1 MKNIVVLGAGTAGT
15 MAANMLTK
23 EKVFEN
29 WTITVVDKN
38 NDHEYQPG
46 FLFVPFGMMPAKRI
60 TKSRRKFLP
69 KRAAFVQEDVVA
81 IDRDAQVVVLVVFET
96 YGYSA
101 NAALAMVPSA
111 GQRAQ
116 ALAVVE

>member
-23 EKVFEN
+23 EKVLEN

-69 KRAAFVQEDVVA
+69 KRAAFVQKM
-81 IDRDAQVVVLVVFET
+81 L
-96 YGYSA
+96 S
-101 NAALAMVPSA
+101 L
-111 GQRAQ
+111 
-116 ALAVVE
+116 

>member
-23 EKVFEN
+23 EKVLEN

-46 FLFVPFGMMPAKRI
+46 FLFVPFGMMLLSSASRNPAESSCR
-60 TKSRRKFLP
+60 
-69 KRAAFVQEDVVA
+69 
-81 IDRDAQVVVLVVFET
+81 
-96 YGYSA
+96 
-101 NAALAMVPSA
+101 NAPLSSKKMLS
-111 GQRAQ
+111 
-116 ALAVVE
+116 L